1 MGAALVE
8 VAVLVESNTW
18 STTRPTGRKVL
29 LRTIFLYFF
38 ARILSSVFYSQES
51 DYSQDLHPITT
62 R

>member
-18 STTRPTGRKVL
+18 STTRPTGRNFL

-38 ARILSSVFYSQES
+38 ARILSVCS

-62 R
+62 C